1 MNDFPKLSEGILGEE
16 DIPKTNTELF
26 LALVGQYFPEAIKDG
41 EVDFTALKEEMGEF
55 AEVGAEHYDFTW
67 AGKQAAKKE
76 AMADIFGKSLRYKPQ
91 ESLNPDTAENL
102 YIEGDNL
109 EALKLLRRNYHGR
122 IKMIYID
129 PPYNT
134 GSDFVYRDNF
144 TMTQEELDELAG
156 NIDSEGNRLQKNV
169 KDDSR
174 YHTKWLNMMYPRLKI
189 AKELLTDDGVIF
201 ISIDDNEQENLKK
214 ICDLIFGE
222 NNFINILSLNMK
234 SLAGASGGGEDKR
247 LKKNCEYALVYAK
260 NYEVLNPFNSVYDYE
275 EMYDVIEQYRQ
286 GGKTWH
292 YSSALV
298 DTGEK
303 IYVGSTK
310 DGDGNEIK
318 IYRRKNAVV
327 KSILQLTK
335 EEGLSEKEIYYKYGN
350 LVFEAKDAQS
360 SIRQRVIKAKKQLGI
375 NDDIVSIEY
384 IPKTGKNKGVVYEQ
398 YYKGENCRLFAWLRD
413 ISEERDGVL
422 YKKTK
427 KGTYWDLTSFI
438 NNLSKEGDVV
448 FQNGKKPIKLLEQMI
463 RMQAGK
469 DDVILDYFSGSATT
483 AHAVMQLNA
492 EDGGNRRYI
501 MIQLPEN
508 LDSIIEKVDS
518 TTKKSIQEQID
529 FLDSIS
535 KPHTI
540 CEIGKERIRRAAKKI
555 HEEHPEAQFDDGF
568 KVFEVGETTIRWNK
582 INDESLLE
590 IERFS
595 DDKDKIDFTDGY
607 SDTDIVYE
615 IMLRQYGIP
624 LSTPIEKLDSIS
636 ERTYMFADSVV
647 VCLEPE
653 ITTELIEKLAA
664 IEPTPAKYVLR
675 DSAFNDDIELKDES
689 FRRLSAL
696 VQNHQPEA
704 VRKSK
709 YNNFT
714 VEFI

>member
-1 MNDFPKLSEGILGEE
+1 MTDFPKLSEGILGEE
-16 DIPKTNTELF
+16 TVEKTNTEKF
-26 LALVGQYFPEAIKDG
+26 LELVGQYFPEAIKDG

-76 AMADIFGKSLRYKPQ
+76 AMADIFGRSLRYKPQ
-91 ESLNPDTAENL
+91 DSLNPDSTENL

-134 GSDFVYRDNF
+134 GSDLIYRDDF
-144 TMTQEELDELAG
+144 SMTQEELDS
-156 NIDSEGNRLQKNV
+156 ISDVFDDEGNRLQKNV
-169 KDDSR
+169 ESDAR
-174 YHTKWLNMMYPRLKI
+174 FHTNWLNLLYPRLKM
-189 AKELLTDDGVIF
+189 AKEFLSDNGVIF
-201 ISIDDNEQENLKK
+201 ISIDDNEVDNLRK
-214 ICDLIFGE
+214 ICNDIFGAY
-222 NNFINILSLNMK
+222 NFIAQFSVIVKTEGRRYGGVAKTHEYIL
-234 SLAGASGGGEDKR
+234 A
-247 LKKNCEYALVYAK
+247 YAK
-260 NYEVLNPFNSVYDYE
+260 NNDIAELNEIEIEGKKFQYFDDEGGFNVQELRNQNARAFNSTNRPNLRYPFYVDINNV
-275 EMYDVIEQYRQ
+275 DKNGFCKVFLEQ
-286 GGKTWH
+286 T
-292 YSSALV
+292 
-298 DTGEK
+298 
-303 IYVGSTK
+303 
-310 DGDGNEIK
+310 
-318 IYRRKNAVV
+318 
-327 KSILQLTK
+327 
-335 EEGLSEKEIYYKYGN
+335 GN
-350 LVFEAKDAQS
+350 LEEVYPITVNGFESLWRWGRKEKATQFLNQLIARKGSDNI
-360 SIRQRVIKAKKQLGI
+360 IRIYQKMRKLT
-375 NDDIVSIEY
+375 EM
-384 IPKTGKNKGVVYEQ
+384 PKTVLMDKNY
-398 YYKGENCRLFAWLRD
+398 
-413 ISEERDGVL
+413 ISI
-422 YKKTK
+422 
-427 KGTYWDLTSFI
+427 KGTRELQEI
-438 NNLSKEGDVV
+438 IGLGV
-448 FQNGKKPIKLLEQMI
+448 FDFPKPTKLIKLLLTVGTSDNDI
-463 RMQAGK
+463 
-469 DDVILDYFSGSATT
+469 ILDFFSGSATT

-492 EDGGNRRYI
+492 EDGGHRKYI
-501 MIQLPEN
+501 MVQLPELTDEN
-508 LDSIIEKVDS
+508 SEAYKAGY
-518 TTKKSIQEQID
+518 KN
-529 FLDSIS
+529 
-535 KPHTI
+535 I

-568 KVFEVGETTIRWNK
+568 KVFEVGETTIRWSK
-582 INDESLLE
+582 MDDDSLLD
-590 IERFS
+590 IERYS
-595 DDKDKIDFTDGY
+595 DDKDKIDFTDNY

-636 ERTYMFADSVV
+636 DRTYIFADSVV